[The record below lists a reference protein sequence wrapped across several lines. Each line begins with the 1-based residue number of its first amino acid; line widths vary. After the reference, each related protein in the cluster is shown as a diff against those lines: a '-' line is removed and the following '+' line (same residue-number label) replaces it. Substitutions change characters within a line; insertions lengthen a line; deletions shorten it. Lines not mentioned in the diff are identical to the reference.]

1 MTTELGRHSLTRT
14 LWPRARHQ
22 SHHSRCDLPAPGAQ
36 EVAQVIDLA
45 HAAKPEDGPAA
56 TGLNAVTQP

>member
-14 LWPRARHQ
+14 LSPRARHQ
-22 SHHSRCDLPAPGAQ
+22 SHHSRCDLPAPGT
-36 EVAQVIDLA
+36 QVIDLA